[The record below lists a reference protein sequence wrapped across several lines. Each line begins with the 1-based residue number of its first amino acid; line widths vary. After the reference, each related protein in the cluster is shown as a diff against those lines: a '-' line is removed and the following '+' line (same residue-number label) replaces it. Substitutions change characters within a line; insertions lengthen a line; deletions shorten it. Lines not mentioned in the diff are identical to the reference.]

1 MGGRW
6 HLLQA
11 GKRRKRMTI
20 LENTQ
25 LERRKV
31 LGGMLAGGSVLLLPA
46 CATTGGF
53 NLVEAIRQL
62 LMLSSTRA
70 FARLSAQGGYWDQGV
85 SRLGLEGFLGNRG
98 GVLAQIL
105 TSSLFRGRMENAFA
119 SVAERASDR
128 AAPVVADAVRVIGVE
143 NAIALVRG
151 EPTAATAFLRGSM
164 GDALIQTMVPEV
176 GQAMRIAQE
185 PLVAQLL
192 SRLSGV
198 DVAGLSN
205 SFSGKVNDVIWHEIG
220 VEEAAIRA
228 NPRSTNDPLLIAV
241 LTGASVL

>member
-1 MGGRW
+1 
-6 HLLQA
+6 
-11 GKRRKRMTI
+11 MTI

-25 LERRKV
+25 IGRRTL
-31 LGGMLAGGSVLLLPA
+31 LGGMLAGGSVLLLPG
-46 CATTGGF
+46 CTTMGGGF
-53 NLVEAIRQL
+53 SLVEAIRQL

-70 FARLSAQGGYWDQGV
+70 FARLSAEGGYWDQGV
-85 SRLGLEGFLGNRG
+85 SQLGLEGFLGNRG

-105 TSSLFRGRMENAFA
+105 TSSLFRGRMERAFA
-119 SVAERASDR
+119 GVAERASDR

-151 EPTAATAFLRGSM
+151 EPTAATAFLRGNL
-164 GDALIQTMVPEV
+164 GDRLIQTMVPEV
-176 GQAMRIAQE
+176 GQALRITQE

-192 SRLSGV
+192 AQLTGV

-228 NPRSTNDPLLIAV
+228 NPRATNDPLLIAV
-241 LTGASVL
+241 LTGANVL